1 MKGRVD
7 YTNATQNGRR
17 AGLGRDSMK
26 NADPYAAFLLRGVIG
41 EALDHVTSQDDEKR
55 REAVEWIFGGSEARG
70 LKSLRWT
77 CGKVRERIEDV
88 TGKRPGV
95 PTPESVRREANKRI
109 REAADAGK
117 LPAQAAQTGENV

>member
-1 MKGRVD
+1 MKGQVD
-7 YTNATQNGRR
+7 YTNATRNGRR

-26 NADPYAAFLLRGVIG
+26 NADPYVTFLLRGVIG
-41 EALDHVTSQDDEKR
+41 EALDHVTSKDDEKR
-55 REAVEWIFGGSEARG
+55 REAVRWIFSGTEARG
-70 LKSLRWT
+70 LKSLCWT

-117 LPAQAAQTGENV
+117 LPV